1 MTSMIE
7 VRFNEWKAE
16 LVGRVR
22 AEGMVEGRAEGM
34 VEGRAEGMVEGR
46 AEGVAAGVE
55 RQRTV
60 LCRQAERKFGAET
73 AAELARRLAGVADPD
88 ALALAGERI
97 IDCDTGAALLEAVE
111 EPG

>member
-7 VRFNEWKAE
+7 VRFNKWKAE

-22 AEGMVEGRAEGM
+22 AEGVEG
-34 VEGRAEGMVEGR
+34 
-46 AEGVAAGVE
+46 
-55 RQRTV
+55 QRTL

-73 AAELARRLAGVADPD
+73 AAQLSRRLEGVADPD
-88 ALALAGERI
+88 ALGLVGERI
-97 IDCDTGAALLEAVE
+97 IDCDTGAGLLEVVD

>member
-1 MTSMIE
+1 
-7 VRFNEWKAE
+7 
-16 LVGRVR
+16 
-22 AEGMVEGRAEGM
+22 
-34 VEGRAEGMVEGR
+34 MVEGR

-88 ALALAGERI
+88 TLALVGERI